1 MSCKMEKQKTYIF
14 ECDENGII
22 NDCLL
27 ASLYRCI
34 NTIYI
39 AMEKLGLTEED
50 VQFFIDKKGMG
61 VFW

>member
-1 MSCKMEKQKTYIF
+1 MEKQKTYIF

-22 NDCLL
+22 KDCSLS
-27 ASLYRCI
+27 SLYRCI
-34 NTIYI
+34 NTAYI

-50 VQFFIDKKGMG
+50 VRFFIDKKGMG